1 MTLSLERVQQVARQ
15 TGFNVATV
23 EKVIHLMN
31 LLEATEGHPLLRGR
45 FALKGGTALNLFVF
59 SLPRLSV
66 DIDLNLVQP
75 LSRDELEANR
85 PKLEQAFEGVFRREG
100 FTIRK
105 SPTEHAGGKWRLG
118 YSSAGGGNSNLEVDV
133 NYVLRVPLWE
143 PEIRDSAALGEYAA
157 KNVRVL
163 SEAELAGGKLSALF
177 SRVQARDLFDA
188 HQLLTKSDLD
198 RERLHIAFVVYGGF
212 NRVDWRTIDLDRL
225 DLNPTDV
232 ERMLVPTVQPGIVDE
247 AGGASV
253 WIDKMISETREGLA
267 GLVPLSDSDLS
278 FLDALLGRGE
288 IRAELLT
295 TDPTLQEKIRS
306 HPMLHWKALNVRK
319 HRGV

>member
-1 MTLSLERVQQVARQ
+1 MTLSLERVQEVTRQ

-31 LLEATEGHPLLRGR
+31 LLEAIEGHPLLRGR

-75 LSRDELEANR
+75 LSRDELGANR
-85 PKLEQAFEGVFRREG
+85 PKLEQSFEAVFRREG
-100 FTIRK
+100 FNIRK

-118 YSSAGGGNSNLEVDV
+118 YPSTGGGTSNLEVDV

-143 PEIRDSAALGEYAA
+143 PEIRDSAALGEYRA

-225 DLNPTDV
+225 NLNPADAL
-232 ERMLVPTVQPGIVDE
+232 RMLVPTVQPTIIDE
-247 AGGASV
+247 AGGAAL
-253 WIDKMISETREGLA
+253 WIEKMISETREGLA

-295 TDPTLQEKIRS
+295 SDPTLQEKLRS
-306 HPMLHWKALNVRK
+306 HPMLNWKALNVRK
-319 HRGV
+319 HRGL